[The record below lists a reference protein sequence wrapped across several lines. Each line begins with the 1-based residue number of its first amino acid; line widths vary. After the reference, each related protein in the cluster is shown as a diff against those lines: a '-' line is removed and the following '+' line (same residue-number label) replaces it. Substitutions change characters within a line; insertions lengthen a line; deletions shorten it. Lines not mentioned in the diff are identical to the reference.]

1 MSTNEKIL
9 SALREA
15 YTEGKAVTIN
25 LNEASALTGSGL
37 NIGGRTI
44 FDDAFAALRLANPFR
59 SAAREITVAGSQ
71 ASFTAKVGN
80 ATNPDN
86 PWGYEFTPNLGTPN
100 VDTTFWQLPVRV
112 LVAQLPVRTAVLSD
126 VNNLQETLAEDLA
139 LEFSQLE
146 AESMVLNNDQAGTT
160 TTTTGGSEGLRGL
173 DMYLG
178 GSEASYGTSGTAIT
192 NGIHTIKRVYF
203 TGTSGSTPTYDN
215 MVAAMNSLPSAYFSL
230 PGTAWHMTPDVI
242 LTLRQLK
249 DTQGMPMFIEAGD
262 KDGAAVGNIFGFPV
276 ISNPYLSSANPIY
289 LANWPQFLTIGDT
302 ETMTIRAYDQTQPG
316 FITMFAEKRMVST
329 IRNPFAGVRMSVD

>member
-15 YTEGKAVTIN
+15 YTEGKAVTID
-25 LNEASALTGSGL
+25 LKESSAITGSGL

-44 FDDAFAALRLANPFR
+44 FDDAFAALRQANPLR
-59 SAAREITVAGSQ
+59 MGSREITVSGSQ

-80 ATNPDN
+80 ATDPAN
-86 PWGYEFTPNLGTPN
+86 PWGYDFTPNLGTPN
-100 VDTTFWQLPVRV
+100 VDTVFWQLPVRV

-126 VNNLQETLAEDLA
+126 VNALQTALADDLA

-146 AESMVLNNDQAGTT
+146 GESMVQNNDQTGTS
-160 TTTTGGSEGLRGL
+160 TTTTGGEQGLRGL
-173 DMYLG
+173 DSYPG
-178 GSEASYGTSGTAIT
+178 GSTAAYGTSGTAIT
-192 NGIHTIKRVYF
+192 CGLHTIARVYF
-203 TGTSGSTPTYDN
+203 TGGSGATPAYNDMVQAAST
-215 MVAAMNSLPSAYFSL
+215 LPPQYWSL
-230 PGTAWHMTPDVI
+230 PGTAWHIKPSVI
-242 LTLRQLK
+242 LTLRELK
-249 DTQGMPMFIEAGD
+249 DLQGLPLFLEAGE

-276 ISNPYLSSANPIY
+276 IANPYLSDANPIY

-302 ETMTIRAYDQTQPG
+302 EQMTIRAYEQSQPG

>member
-1 MSTNEKIL
+1 MSTNAKIL

-100 VDTTFWQLPVRV
+100 VDTVFWQLPVRV

-215 MVAAMNSLPSAYFSL
+215 MVAAMNSLPSAYFAL